1 MVTVKRLLKVLNL
14 EHDYTNVI
22 LFDEH
27 GWCIGGGYPDYVIRA
42 FGNLRVVSSD
52 VSDYKFHI
60 TVKRNRKALEVKN
73 FFKPIFLQKN
83 TKNLI

>member
-1 MVTVKRLLKVLNL
+1 MVTVKRLLKMMNL
-14 EHDYTNVI
+14 EHDYINVI
-22 LFDEH
+22 IFDEN
-27 GWCIGGGYPDYVIRA
+27 GCIGGGYRDYVIRR
-42 FGNLRVVSSD
+42 FGNMRVVSSD